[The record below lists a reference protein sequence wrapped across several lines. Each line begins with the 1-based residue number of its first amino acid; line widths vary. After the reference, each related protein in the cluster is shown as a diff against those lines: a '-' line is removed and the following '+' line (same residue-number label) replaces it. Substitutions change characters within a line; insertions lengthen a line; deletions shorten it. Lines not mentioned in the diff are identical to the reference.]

1 MRSHLSVRHLMLAVA
16 ILGAAHTSVRAE
28 NDAGGSPRI
37 PKIEEGAPA
46 PWLEYYRRERG
57 SGWPASSPNVD
68 LQPGKVPVAPAGESP
83 PAGQPDAG
91 HERSAVGSPPADLAD
106 PAR

>member
-1 MRSHLSVRHLMLAVA
+1 MLAVA
-16 ILGAAHTSVRAE
+16 VLGAAHTSIRAE
-28 NDAGGSPRI
+28 NDGGGSPRI

-57 SGWPASSPNVD
+57 SGWPASSPNED
-68 LQPGKVPVAPAGESP
+68 LQPQKVPVAPAGEPP

-91 HERSAVGSPPADLAD
+91 PERSAETSSPADIAD

>member
-1 MRSHLSVRHLMLAVA
+1 MLAVA

-57 SGWPASSPNVD
+57 SGWPASSPNEG
-68 LQPGKVPVAPAGESP
+68 LQPGTAPVAPAGEP
-83 PAGQPDAG
+83 PAAGQPDAG
-91 HERSAVGSPPADLAD
+91 HERSAVRSSPADIAE